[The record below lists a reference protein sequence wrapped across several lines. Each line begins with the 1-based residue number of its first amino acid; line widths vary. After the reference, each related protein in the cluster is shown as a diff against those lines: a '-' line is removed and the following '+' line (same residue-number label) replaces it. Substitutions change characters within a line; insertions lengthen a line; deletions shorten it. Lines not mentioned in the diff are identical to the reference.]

1 MQLYC
6 LNHTLS
12 TSVLAD
18 SPPKQLF
25 RLPVDP
31 AYFPTQCTAARPSH
45 YKVHPYGHSYPT
57 SLWRDLSLTHR
68 ESRAGTTQGQNHI
81 LTEIR
86 WHLGTPQV
94 QPAVCRSN
102 QTGLLST
109 LWSQSLG
116 TTRNALQDP
125 SAWPLPPVKTHLL
138 GFPPD
143 GALSSTAASLLLF
156 VPSIDLL

>member
-68 ESRAGTTQGQNHI
+68 ESRAGTTQGQNHT

-86 WHLGTPQV
+86 WHLGI
-94 QPAVCRSN
+94 
-102 QTGLLST
+102 
-109 LWSQSLG
+109 
-116 TTRNALQDP
+116 P
-125 SAWPLPPVKTHLL
+125 SATCCMQEQPDWAAQHPMEPEFGHHQECTAGPQCLAPASSENPPP
-138 GFPPD
+138 GFP
-143 GALSSTAASLLLF
+143 T
-156 VPSIDLL
+156 